1 MRIDAKL
8 DVLLQAEKEAGPVD
22 PEEENVGSWFSNP
35 AGSAAA
41 TNGSGVGK
49 YLNSIPKKPAA
60 ITADAQL
67 ALDSSV
73 APMTKRQKV
82 KQTGYGNFDAW

>member
-1 MRIDAKL
+1 MFVGSTYRI
-8 DVLLQAEKEAGPVD
+8 LQAEKEAGPTD

-35 AGSAAA
+35 AGVAVA
-41 TNGSGVGK
+41 TEGSGVGK

-60 ITADAQL
+60 VNADAQL

-73 APMTKRQKV
+73 APAVKKQKV
-82 KQTGYGNFDAW
+82 RQTGYGNFDAW